1 MSMLRKDMEDI
12 KKIKMKL
19 LKIKNIMSEVKN
31 TLNGINR
38 KLDTYGKKTDEL
50 EDTGM
55 ETTQFGM
62 QREKKLKKQNKTVYH
77 VLRNNLKWLHLQLES
92 REEKVRGG
100 ESQKK
105 NN

>member
-1 MSMLRKDMEDI
+1 MLRKDMEDI

-55 ETTQFGM
+55 EPPNLECK
-62 QREKKLKKQNKTVYH
+62 EKKSLKNKTK
-77 VLRNNLKWLHLQLES
+77 LCITC
-92 REEKVRGG
+92 
-100 ESQKK
+100 
-105 NN
+105 